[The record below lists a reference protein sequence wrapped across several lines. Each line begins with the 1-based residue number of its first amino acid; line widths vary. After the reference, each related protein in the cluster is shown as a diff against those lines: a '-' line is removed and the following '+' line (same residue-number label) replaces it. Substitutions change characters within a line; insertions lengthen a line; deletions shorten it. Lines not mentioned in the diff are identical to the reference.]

1 MKFAAKTE
9 IIQVMVAR
17 TAIFH
22 SYVELPKIKKGGM
35 DSKKISA
42 APADPSLHS
51 PPWSFDLRSHM
62 DFLGEICGCLWIYM
76 ESLCQKMS
84 KIGYL
89 HIHR

>member
-22 SYVELPKIKKGGM
+22 SYVELPKIKKRGNGF
-35 DSKKISA
+35 KKISA

-76 ESLCQKMS
+76 ESLS
-84 KIGYL
+84 KNVKNWISPYP
-89 HIHR
+89 